1 MKNMKECKACWE
13 WKERSEFHHSPTA
26 KDKCQSYCKV
36 CASKKSKFS
45 KMLAGGTSYYDDGYA
60 TEWEH
65 FNAALEHYAEIFDC
79 PSLVRHKVPP
89 RKAHYKRKKQ

>member
-1 MKNMKECKACWE
+1 M
-13 WKERSEFHHSPTA
+13 
-26 KDKCQSYCKV
+26 
-36 CASKKSKFS
+36 
-45 KMLAGGTSYYDDGYA
+45 AGGTSYYDDGYA

-65 FNAALEHYAEIFDC
+65 FNAALEHYAVIFDC